1 MAGSRID
8 PRKLRKLK
16 ALSKKIVD
24 LSWQLAVTGID
35 PVKPP
40 KPKHE
45 LLARIHLGAKLINE
59 ATRKLK

>member
-1 MAGSRID
+1 MAGAKLD

-16 ALSKKIVD
+16 ALSKQITD
-24 LSWQLAVTGID
+24 LSWQLAVTGIV

-45 LLARIHLGAKLINE
+45 LLARIHLGADLINK
-59 ATRKLK
+59 AVRKLK